1 MANLNVFKRKEASKK
16 SFIEAKHKSIF
27 SKLNN
32 SKNNTRYFSIL
43 VAALGC
49 FTLNSCS
56 DDNDN
61 QSVSNFELNINGLED
76 LGANYV
82 YEGWIMVDGSPVTSG
97 RFTVN
102 ANGELSQKTF
112 SIPTKTLNAATAFI
126 LTIEPA
132 VGDDPAPSAVHLLAG
147 NFNGNSGTMT
157 IEDSRAV
164 GTNFSTATGKY
175 ILATP
180 TNDNPDDDYSGVW
193 FIDNS
198 SGSGVAGL
206 NLPTLPNGWI
216 YEGWAVVN
224 GTPVST
230 GTFSSVTGS
239 DNFSG
244 FSGPN
249 QGPPFPGEDFL
260 MNAPANL
267 TFPTD
272 IRGGAIVIS
281 VEPVP
286 DNSTAPFLLKPL
298 VHSTPANT
306 PFRTTQ
312 TMNQNSSSI
321 PTGTFMRK

>member
-102 ANGELSQKTF
+102 ASGQLSQ
-112 SIPTKTLNAATAFI
+112 TAFAVDRDKLENATTFV

-132 VGDDPAPSAVHLLAG
+132 TGDVPEPSDIHILAG
-147 NFNGNSGTMT
+147 
-157 IEDSRAV
+157 
-164 GTNFSTATGKY
+164 
-175 ILATP
+175 
-180 TNDNPDDDYSGVW
+180 
-193 FIDNS
+193 
-198 SGSGVAGL
+198 
-206 NLPTLPNGWI
+206 
-216 YEGWAVVN
+216 
-224 GTPVST
+224 
-230 GTFSSVTGS
+230 
-239 DNFSG
+239 
-244 FSGPN
+244 
-249 QGPPFPGEDFL
+249 DFKTWKEMMVRNMSQRL
-260 MNAPANL
+260 
-267 TFPTD
+267 
-272 IRGGAIVIS
+272 
-281 VEPVP
+281 
-286 DNSTAPFLLKPL
+286 
-298 VHSTPANT
+298 
-306 PFRTTQ
+306 
-312 TMNQNSSSI
+312 
-321 PTGTFMRK
+321 